1 MSRMRW
7 CCGSGT
13 RKACG
18 VLVVLVVTGGIAAA
32 APAGGATSRPASPDL
47 TGLTIDQLLAIDV
60 VYGASKHEQKITEA
74 PASVTIV
81 TSDDIR
87 KYGYSTLS
95 EILSS
100 VGGFYTTYDRDYS
113 FIGVRGFQRPGDF
126 NSRILILVDG
136 HRMNDSVYESVLIG
150 TDAIV
155 AVGDIERV
163 EVIRGPSSSIYG
175 TGAFFGVINIVTRR
189 GQGLGG
195 MEVEGGAAS
204 YRSAAGRLAY
214 GRQFGSGPEA
224 FVSASGYDSGGQDLF
239 FNQFNTPAT
248 NNGFA
253 VNADKDRFSKAFGK
267 FSFGDLTLEAAYSS
281 RQKGIPTGASGTVFG
296 DPRSKTLDD
305 RGFIDLKYDHR
316 FGDRVS
322 VMSRAYYDGYYYR
335 GDYFYLPPF
344 NQYVEH
350 GWAYTQGEEAQ
361 LDVRVGVRHTL
372 MTGGEYR
379 NHYRQDFDSQDSTGS
394 LSLHHQAEDWGLFV
408 QDEFVASKH
417 VSLSAGVRRD
427 QYPTFGGSTN
437 PRVALILSPAERTTI
452 KVLYGQA
459 FRAPSVYEL
468 FYSVAANPSLTPE
481 TVRSAEVVLEQY
493 FARTFRISASLF
505 RNSIDNLISVNPTS
519 GLFSNLQ
526 AVDSDGVEIGIERH
540 WHGARFLRFDYTY
553 QSTRDRSGG
562 MLSDSP
568 QNLAKLHL
576 SLPLARE
583 RLNGGLEVL
592 YTGRRLTLQGNALGG
607 FAVANLNFVAMSLA
621 KGLDVSAGIFN
632 LLDKSYADAG
642 SIGNAPQDAIPQD
655 GRHFR
660 VKLTWRF

>member
-1 MSRMRW
+1 MSHMQWR
-7 CCGSGT
+7 CGSGA
-13 RKACG
+13 RKVCG
-18 VLVVLVVTGGIAAA
+18 ALVVLVATAGIAAA
-32 APAGGATSRPASPDL
+32 APAEEAAGPPAAPDL

-60 VYGASKHEQKITEA
+60 VYGASKHEQKINEA

-81 TSDDIR
+81 TADDIR
-87 KYGYSTLS
+87 RYGYSTLS

-155 AVGDIERV
+155 GVGDIERV

-175 TGAFFGVINIVTRR
+175 AGAFFGVINIVTRR
-189 GQGLGG
+189 GQSLGG
-195 MEVEGGAAS
+195 FEVEGGAAS
-204 YRSAAGRLAY
+204 YKTEAGRLAY
-214 GRQFGSGPEA
+214 GRQFASGPEA
-224 FVSASGYDSGGQDLF
+224 FVSGSAYDSGGQNLF
-239 FNQFNTPAT
+239 FNQFNSPAT
-248 NNGFA
+248 NNGVA
-253 VNADKDRFSKAFGK
+253 VDDDKDRFSKAFGK
-267 FSFGDLTLEAAYSS
+267 FSFGGLTLEAAYSS
-281 RQKGIPTGASGTVFG
+281 RQKGIPTGASGTVF
-296 DPRSKTLDD
+296 DDARSKTLDN
-305 RGFIDLKYDHR
+305 RGFVDLKYDRR

-322 VMSRAYYDGYYYR
+322 VVSRAYYDGYYYR

-361 LDVRVGVRHTL
+361 LEVRIGERHTL
-372 MTGGEYR
+372 VTGGEYR
-379 NHYRQDFDSQDSTGS
+379 NHYRQDFASQDSTGS
-394 LSLHHQAEDWGLFV
+394 LSLHHDSEDWGLFI
-408 QDEFVASKH
+408 QDEFLASKH
-417 VSLSAGVRRD
+417 VSLSAGVRHD

-437 PRVALILSPAERTTI
+437 PRVALILSPAEKTTI

-468 FYSVAANPSLTPE
+468 FYSVAENPSLAPE
-481 TVRSAEVVLEQY
+481 TIRSAEIVLEQY
-493 FARTFRISASLF
+493 FAKTYRISASLF
-505 RNSIDNLISVNPTS
+505 RNSINNLISVDPVS
-519 GLFSNLQ
+519 GIFSNLE
-526 AVDSDGVEIGIERH
+526 AVDSDGVELGLERH
-540 WHGARFLRFDYTY
+540 WDGARSLRFDYTY

-583 RLNGGLEVL
+583 RLNGGLELL

-607 FAVANLNFVAMSLA
+607 FTVANVNFVAASLTR
-621 KGLDVSAGIFN
+621 GLDLSAGVFN
-632 LLDKSYADAG
+632 LLDKSYADPG